1 MEFNISDEKISQLV
15 EKEIARY
22 VRDRIERVMND
33 GKAYWFSQQ
42 NIERL
47 TQAIVYDKIRMTI
60 IEDTIKSLD
69 KDELTKK
76 ISDEIATRITNLL
89 NEL

>member
-1 MEFNISDEKISQLV
+1 MNFNISDEKISQLV

-22 VRDRIERVMND
+22 IRDRIENAMND
-33 GKAYWFSQQ
+33 GKAYWFSQH

-47 TQAIVYDKIRMTI
+47 TREIVYDKIDRTI
-60 IEDTIKSLD
+60 VEDVIRSLD

-76 ISDEIATRITNLL
+76 ISDETAVRITNLL
-89 NEL
+89 FE